1 MNTLNILILELA
13 CSVLAVAQNSTSAL
27 PPPAPPPASPEL
39 QRQSIAKMRQSI
51 ALQKVSVEK
60 QAASAVRSFFLLP
73 PLEEGFTS
81 AVPQGPVAFADCD
94 PLPDAT
100 IDPIVAQAATA
111 QSLDPDLLRSVI
123 RQESAFRPCSVSSKG
138 AMGLMQ
144 LMPATVEQFGVREP
158 FEPIKNVEAGARFL
172 KTLLTRYNGDLTRA
186 LAAYNAGPAAVDAAD
201 GVPQYPE
208 TIDYVKKILS
218 NLPAKKD

>member
-1 MNTLNILILELA
+1 MRTLNILILELA
-13 CSVLAVAQNSTSAL
+13 CSMLTVAQSPATA
-27 PPPAPPPASPEL
+27 PPLSPPQPAPPEL

-51 ALQKVSVEK
+51 ALQNVSVEK

-73 PLEEGFTS
+73 SLEEGFTS
-81 AVPQGPVAFADCD
+81 AAPRGPFAFADCD
-94 PLPDAT
+94 PLSDAT

-111 QSLDPDLLRSVI
+111 ESLDPDLLRSVI
-123 RQESAFRPCSVSSKG
+123 RQESAFRACSVSSKG

-158 FEPIKNVEAGARFL
+158 FEPVKNVEAGARFL
-172 KTLLTRYNGDLTRA
+172 KTLITRYNGDLTRA
-186 LAAYNAGPAAVDAAD
+186 LAAYNAGSAAVDAAG

>member
-1 MNTLNILILELA
+1 MRTLHILILELA
-13 CSVLAVAQNSTSAL
+13 ASILAFAQSPSAA
-27 PPPAPPPASPEL
+27 PPLPAPPPEPSEL

-60 QAASAVRSFFLLP
+60 QVASAVRSFFLLP

-81 AVPQGPVAFADCD
+81 AAPQGPMAFADCA
-94 PLPDAT
+94 PLPDT
-100 IDPIVAQAATA
+100 TLNPIVAQAATA

-158 FEPIKNVEAGARFL
+158 FEPIQNVEAGARFL
-172 KTLLTRYNGDLTRA
+172 KALLARYNGDLSRA
-186 LAAYNAGPAAVDAAD
+186 LAAYNAGPAAVDAA
-201 GVPQYPE
+201 GAVPQYPE